1 MKTKGQKSTKYLKLS
16 EVLKMSFAPS
26 RYWNLI
32 KNATTEDEVWNLL
45 DRKNL
50 PNADANKVVQMFRT
64 SMKVRVI

>member
-1 MKTKGQKSTKYLKLS
+1 
-16 EVLKMSFAPS
+16 MSFAPS

-45 DRKNL
+45 ERKNL
-50 PNADANKVVQMFRT
+50 SNTEANKVVQMFRT